1 MKEMSNES
9 FDDWDDEADMEFC
22 LQLENEYEND
32 PDKGD
37 TISLEEF
44 AAQLGISLEEI
55 YNH

>member
-1 MKEMSNES
+1 MSNES